1 MFGWN
6 FATNLTTWYYILGG
20 AAVKSAIVLAAAW
33 IAAFLLRKQSAATR
47 HLMWTATFAAILAL
61 PFLSAA
67 LPALRVPFSG
77 MALPEPAGAHFL
89 TTAASSAGSGAAG
102 IATPGGVTSALR
114 PAGWRPDWSM
124 WLLLLW
130 AAGAAT
136 AFGRT
141 LVGYGVAWRVRRTA
155 GRSPDNGLAAA
166 LARTLG
172 IRRPVDVLTIRQ
184 GSMPVAFGVRRPVV
198 LMPADASAWSED
210 RRRAVLLHELAHV
223 RRGDAATHL
232 LARAAVDLYWWNP
245 LAWTAWRAFLK
256 ERERAADDLVL
267 NVGACASEY
276 ASHLLE
282 VARTMHGSPAM
293 AWAVPG
299 MARRSQLEGRLLAIL
314 DSGVDRSAPSRASI
328 LAVAMLA
335 LAIVAPIAAVH
346 AQEPSPQ
353 AVPADAD
360 AAIRAAQSQKNY
372 EALDAAAKAAT
383 LSHQYD
389 VAQRLLEA
397 GLAIRAEVAGEQS
410 VEYGVGLVKLGELE
424 QKRDPKSG
432 GDLYA
437 QAAQILGERPEAAR
451 ALTHLGIAAIAGRDF
466 TQAIEHFQHAQQV
479 DPAQA
484 GTALMWMAVAR
495 QAEQNMVDAERRYQS
510 AIATQD
516 LKPVEAAVIMEVYA
530 QFLSAQ
536 GRSDEARDFE
546 TRAAAIQ
553 KANAG
558 PLPARPAD
566 VSRVGGGVTAPSVVK
581 KTEPEYSE
589 EARVARLQ
597 GTVVVQ
603 LVIGTDGRV
612 RDPRIVRGLGL
623 GLDENAI
630 EAINQWQFKPGQ
642 KNGDAVKVWATIEVN
657 YRLL

>member
-1 MFGWN
+1 MFQWN
-6 FATNLTTWYYILGG
+6 FAANLTTWFYILAG
-20 AAVKSAIVLAAAW
+20 AAGKSAIVLAAAW
-33 IAAFLLRKQSAATR
+33 IAPLLLRKQSAATR
-47 HLMWTATFAAILAL
+47 HLVWTAAFAAILAL

-77 MALPEPAGAHFL
+77 MALPDAASAHFL
-89 TTAASSAGSGAAG
+89 TTTAPSAGSGPARL
-102 IATPGGVTSALR
+102 ATPVGTTSALR
-114 PAGWRPDWSM
+114 PDGWRPDLSM
-124 WLLLLW
+124 WLLLIW
-130 AAGAAT
+130 AAGAVT

-141 LVGYGVAWRVRRTA
+141 LAAYAVAWRVRRA
-155 GRSPDNGLAAA
+155 ASPSPDHGLSAV
-166 LARTLG
+166 LSRTLG
-172 IRRPVDVLTIRQ
+172 IRRPVDVLTIQR
-184 GSMPVAFGVRRPVV
+184 GSMPVALGLWRPVV

-232 LARAAVDLYWWNP
+232 LARAAVDFYWWNP

-276 ASHLLE
+276 ASHLLD
-282 VARTMHGSPAM
+282 VARTLQGSPAM
-293 AWAVPG
+293 AWAAPG

-314 DSGVDRSAPSRASI
+314 DSGVNRSAPSRASI
-328 LAVAMLA
+328 LAVAMFA

-346 AQEPSPQ
+346 AQEPSTQ

-389 VAQRLLEA
+389 VAQKLLEA

-451 ALTHLGIAAIAGRDF
+451 ALTHLGIAAIAKRNF
-466 TQAIEHFQHAQQV
+466 AQAIELFEHAQQV

-484 GTALMWMAVAR
+484 GTSLMWMGVAR
-495 QAEQNMVDAERRYQS
+495 QGEQNMADAERLYQS
-510 AIATQD
+510 AIAAKD
-516 LKPVEAAVIMEVYA
+516 PKPVEAAVIMEVYA
-530 QFLSAQ
+530 QFLRAQ
-536 GRSDEARDFE
+536 GEEDQARDFE

-558 PLPARPAD
+558 TLPARPAD
-566 VSRVGGGVTAPSVVK
+566 VSRVGGGVTAPSVVQK
-581 KTEPEYSE
+581 AEPEYSE
-589 EARVARLQ
+589 DARVARLQ
-597 GTVVVQ
+597 GTIVVQ
-603 LVIGTDGRV
+603 VVIGTDGRAH
-612 RDPRIVRGLGL
+612 DPRIVRGLGL

-630 EAINQWQFKPGQ
+630 EAINQWQFKPGR
-642 KNGDAVKVWATIEVN
+642 KDGEAVKVWATIEVN